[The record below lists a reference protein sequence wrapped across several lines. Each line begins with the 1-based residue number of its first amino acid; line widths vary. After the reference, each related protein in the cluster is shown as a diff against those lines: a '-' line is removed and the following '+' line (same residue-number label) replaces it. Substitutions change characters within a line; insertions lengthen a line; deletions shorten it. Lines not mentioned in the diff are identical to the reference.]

1 MKFENFFILIGRTFL
16 SAFFL
21 VNFFNI
27 FPFNFSTNAWFV
39 QVSML
44 FVDTAS
50 LLLLGLAS
58 FKLCAFFLLNKNADK
73 NDDLSNAQ
81 INNIQLIDKFSKFGV
96 YFFLFLALAQFF
108 IFFNG
113 IRQVNSLYMF
123 QYEQIEQRYETQKE
137 KISSK
142 FKDNNQNITND
153 KLGDLPTSLD
163 IKKKMFVKDL
173 NKANSKAKFLLI
185 RGNVKVFLMSLVWT
199 YGLYKLSSFRYGN

>member
-1 MKFENFFILIGRTFL
+1 MRIENFFILIGRTFL

-73 NDDLSNAQ
+73 NEDLSNAQ

-123 QYEQIEQRYETQKE
+123 QYDQIEQRFETKKE
-137 KISSK
+137 KISST
-142 FKDNNQNITND
+142 FKDNSQNTEL
-153 KLGDLPTSLD
+153 KGLPTSLD
-163 IKKKMFVKDL
+163 SKKKMFIKDL
-173 NKANSKAKFLLI
+173 NKANSKAKFLLVS
-185 RGNVKVFLMSLVWT
+185 GNLKIFLMSLVWT
-199 YGLYKLSSFRYGN
+199 YGLYKLSCFRYGN

>member
-1 MKFENFFILIGRTFL
+1 LRVENFFILIGRTFL

-27 FPFNFSTNAWFV
+27 FPFNFSSNAWFV

-50 LLLLGLAS
+50 LFLLGLAS
-58 FKLCAFFLLNKNADK
+58 LKLCAFFTLNKNAHK
-73 NDDLSNAQ
+73 NEDLSNEQ
-81 INNIQLIDKFSKFGV
+81 INNIQLIDKFSKYGA

-123 QYEQIEQRYETQKE
+123 QYDQIEQRFETQKE
-137 KISSK
+137 KISST
-142 FKDNNQNITND
+142 FKDNSQNIEL
-153 KLGDLPTSLD
+153 KGLPTSLD
-163 IKKKMFVKDL
+163 SKKKMFIKDL
-173 NKANSKAKFLLI
+173 NKANSKAKFLLVS
-185 RGNVKVFLMSLVWT
+185 GNLKIFLMSLVWT
-199 YGLYKLSSFRYGN
+199 YGLYKLSCFRYGN

>member
-1 MKFENFFILIGRTFL
+1 MKIENFLILIGRTFI

-27 FPFNFSTNAWFV
+27 FPINISKNAWFV
-39 QVSML
+39 QITML

-58 FKLCAFFLLNKNADK
+58 LKLCAFFLLKNVDK
-73 NDDLSNAQ
+73 KDDLSNTQ
-81 INNIQLIDKFSKFGV
+81 NNNIKRIDKFSKFGA

-108 IFFNG
+108 IFLNG
-113 IRQVNSLYMF
+113 NKQVNSLYMS
-123 QYEQIEQRYETQKE
+123 QYDQIEQRYEIQKE
-137 KISSK
+137 KISST
-142 FKDNNQNITND
+142 FKDNSQNIVKD

-163 IKKKMFVKDL
+163 NKKKMFIKDL
-173 NKANSKAKFLLI
+173 NKANSEAKFFLLK
-185 RGNVKVFLMSLVWT
+185 GNLKVFLMSLVWT

>member
-1 MKFENFFILIGRTFL
+1 MRVENFLILIGRTFL

-27 FPFNFSTNAWFV
+27 IPLNFSSNAWFV

-50 LLLLGLAS
+50 LLLLGLVS
-58 FKLCAFFLLNKNADK
+58 LKLCAFFILNRNADK
-73 NDDLSNAQ
+73 NDDLSNTQ
-81 INNIQLIDKFSKFGV
+81 INNIQVIDKFSKFGV

-113 IRQVNSLYMF
+113 IRQVNNLYMF
-123 QYEQIEQRYETQKE
+123 QYDQIEQKYEKQKE
-137 KISSK
+137 KISST
-142 FKDNNQNITND
+142 FKDNNQNIVSD
-153 KLGDLPTSLD
+153 KTGDLPTSLD
-163 IKKKMFVKDL
+163 NKKKKFIKDL

-185 RGNVKVFLMSLVWT
+185 KR
-199 YGLYKLSSFRYGN
+199 